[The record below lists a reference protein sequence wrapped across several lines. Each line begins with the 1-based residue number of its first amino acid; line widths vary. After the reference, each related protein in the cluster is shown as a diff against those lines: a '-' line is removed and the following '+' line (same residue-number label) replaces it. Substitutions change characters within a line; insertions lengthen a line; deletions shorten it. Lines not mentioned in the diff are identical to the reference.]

1 MCTVPEAPPH
11 ATGFWADPH
20 LWMPWMAGT
29 VALLGIAIAWYF
41 HLADRKA
48 AERLKNALLAN
59 PSTRWLPLALE
70 NKWYVDEV
78 YHATIRVPLWIIGHI
93 LNLFDRYVVD
103 LSLVDGIA
111 KIPRALGRG
120 FQPLHN
126 GILHSYAISMA
137 GGATLVAILVF
148 LLPQLVELLSGML
161 GGQG

>member
-1 MCTVPEAPPH
+1 M
-11 ATGFWADPH
+11 
-20 LWMPWMAGT
+20 
-29 VALLGIAIAWYF
+29 
-41 HLADRKA
+41 
-48 AERLKNALLAN
+48 
-59 PSTRWLPLALE
+59 
-70 NKWYVDEV
+70 

-148 LLPQLVELLSGML
+148 LLPQLVELLNGMF